1 MVQLGS
7 IVVIKSVLNF
17 QFQHKNLVWLW
28 LVLAA
33 AVLFLFFYFA
43 WKSKARKRIGDERLV
58 RLLITGFSP
67 ARFHL
72 KYVLLLLAM
81 AAGIIA
87 ALNPGNW
94 GGKENIKRNGIDIA
108 IAMDVS
114 KSMLATDIAPS
125 RLERAKQFVNKLMD
139 EMPDDRISLILFAGK
154 AYMQMP
160 LTTDHGA
167 AKLFVSAAGPDAVPQ
182 QGTVI
187 SDALEMSARA
197 FSVTDKRFKSIVL
210 ISDGEDHD
218 NDAAKKAKDLAG
230 RGVMVNTVG
239 VGSPEGSVI
248 IDPATGENKKDEYGN
263 TVISKLNDEILK
275 TVAANT
281 NGIYINLKGTDEA
294 VKQVKQQLSQI
305 DRKAYGDVSLMN
317 FRTFFMW
324 FAAAMF
330 VLLLAENFIPERK
343 KVMA

>member
-1 MVQLGS
+1 M
-7 IVVIKSVLNF
+7 NF
-17 QFQHKNLVWLW
+17 QFQHKNLTWLW

-33 AVLFLFFYFA
+33 SLLLFMLYLI
-43 WKSKARKRIGDERLV
+43 WKKSTKRKIGDEKLV
-58 RLLITGFSP
+58 SLIVPGFSQR
-67 ARFHL
+67 RFSI
-72 KYVLLLLAM
+72 KYIFLFIAL

-87 ALNPGNW
+87 AMNPGRM
-94 GGKENIKRNGIDIA
+94 GGEENVKRNGIDIA

-114 KSMLATDIAPS
+114 KSMLATDLAPS

-139 EMPDDRISLILFAGK
+139 EMPDDRVALILFAGK

-187 SDALEMSARA
+187 SDALEISTRA
-197 FSVTDKRFKSIVL
+197 FSSTDKRFKSIIL

-218 NDAAKKAKDLAG
+218 NEAGKKAKDLAEK
-230 RGVMVNTVG
+230 GVMVNSVG
-239 VGSPEGSVI
+239 VGSAEGSVI

-263 TVISKLNDEILK
+263 TVISKLNEGVLK

-281 NGIYINLKGTDEA
+281 NGIYINLQGTDEA
-294 VKQVKQQLSQI
+294 VRQVKQQLSQI
-305 DRKAYGDVSLMN
+305 DRKAYSDTSLMN

-324 FAAAMF
+324 FASAM
-330 VLLLAENFIPERK
+330 LLLLFAENFIPERK
-343 KVMA
+343 KVPA

>member
-1 MVQLGS
+1 M
-7 IVVIKSVLNF
+7 NF
-17 QFQHKNLVWLW
+17 LFQHKNLSWLW
-28 LVLAA
+28 IILAA
-33 AVLFLFFYFA
+33 SVLFFFLYLT
-43 WKSKARKRIGDERLV
+43 WRSKAGKRIGDEKLV
-58 RLLITGFSP
+58 GLLVTGFSP
-67 ARFHL
+67 GRFYL
-72 KYVLLLLAM
+72 KYILILLAM

-87 ALNPGNW
+87 ALNPGRI
-94 GGKENIKRNGIDIA
+94 GGEENIKRKGIDIA

-114 KSMLATDIAPS
+114 KSMLATDLAPS

-197 FSVTDKRFKSIVL
+197 FNVTDKRFKSIIL
-210 ISDGEDHD
+210 ISDGEDQD
-218 NDAAKKAKDLAG
+218 NGAAKKAKDLDGQA
-230 RGVMVNTVG
+230 VMVNTVG
-239 VGSPEGSVI
+239 VGSAEGSVI
-248 IDPATGENKKDEYGN
+248 VDPATGENKKDENGN
-263 TVISKLNDEILK
+263 TVISKLNDELLK

-281 NGIYINLKGTDEA
+281 NGIYVNLKGTDEA
-294 VKQVKQQLSQI
+294 VTQVKQQLSQI
-305 DRKAYGDVSLMN
+305 DRKAYGDISLMN

-324 FAAAMF
+324 FAGAMF
-330 VLLLAENFIPERK
+330 VLLLFENFIPERK